1 MVRWFG
7 KSWGA
12 PCCAE
17 DEHAPTP
24 IGEPCA
30 RCREPVLLGHQGLIV
45 PAFSLEKGPHAIAYH
60 LDCYLQSVLRH
71 GPDCSRCRGKEMHE
85 HEPDC
90 AYRSRGERCDCLPP
104 LLGPAQTPGP

>member
-1 MVRWFG
+1 MAQWFG
-7 KSWGA
+7 ESWGA
-12 PCCAE
+12 PACEE

-30 RCREPVLLGHQGLIV
+30 RCREPILIGHQGLIM
-45 PAFSLEKGPHAIAYH
+45 PAFGAERDPYAIAYH
-60 LDCYLQSVLRH
+60 LDCYLQSVLPH
-71 GPDCSRCRGKEMHE
+71 GPDCSRCRGMEMNE

-104 LLGPAQTPGP
+104 LLGPGDTR